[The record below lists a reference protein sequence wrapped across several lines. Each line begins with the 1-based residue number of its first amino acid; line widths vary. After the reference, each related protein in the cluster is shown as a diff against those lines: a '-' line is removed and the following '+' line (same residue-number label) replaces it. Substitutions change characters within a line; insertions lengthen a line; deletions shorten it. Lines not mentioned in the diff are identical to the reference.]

1 MSTMLIPEEHI
12 DVIVEY
18 AANPLR
24 DRISYYFMG
33 TWNTIGIQVKA
44 DELGQMLLTANIE
57 SFNKAHNE
65 DVAIPKYKFR
75 NASRKFTLV
84 EIFKAIEC
92 LNYNI
97 DFQGIEAVAAL
108 TAIRETIIAT
118 VFRQMGYENADG
130 WTIQTNLS
138 RETREGKA
146 HRLYS
151 EMIAKTRE
159 GEKMFPKRLPHTV
172 TTTEM
177 FVRQMYSG
185 LIAEVK

>member
-18 AANPLR
+18 AANPFR
-24 DRISYYFMG
+24 ERISYYFMG

-44 DELGQMLLTANIE
+44 DELGQMLLTANIK
-57 SFNKAHNE
+57 SFNEAYNE
-65 DVAIPKYKFR
+65 DVEIPQYKFR
-75 NASRKFTLV
+75 NTSRAFKLV

-92 LNYNI
+92 LRYNTDI
-97 DFQGIEAVAAL
+97 QGVEAVAVL
-108 TAIRETIIAT
+108 DAIRERIIST
-118 VFRQMGYENADG
+118 VFRQAMGYDDADG
-130 WTIQTNLS
+130 WTIATNLS

-151 EMIAKTRE
+151 EMITKTRE
-159 GEKMFPKRLPHTV
+159 GEKMFPRRLHTV

-177 FVRQMYSG
+177 FVRQMYSA
-185 LIAEVK
+185 LIASA